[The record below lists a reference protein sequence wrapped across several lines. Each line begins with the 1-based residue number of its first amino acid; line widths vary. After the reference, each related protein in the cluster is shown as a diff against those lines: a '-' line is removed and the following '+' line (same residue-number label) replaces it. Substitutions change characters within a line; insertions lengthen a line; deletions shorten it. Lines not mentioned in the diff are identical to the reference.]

1 MYATGVSEVVK
12 QIVTEDDFIAA
23 FLHLGDTESTFAD
36 YMELDTYFRRQAS
49 RHASHGLTAS
59 LTQLAR
65 TVMELMF
72 GFVDGEMRLWVDA
85 SVEGNPPALV
95 GIIAT
100 TEQLQADAQM
110 EGTSMFVQQLF
121 EKQLGRQ
128 RQAFEAFVVSP
139 AYVVL
144 PDEEI
149 SLFAHPTGLPRN
161 VHHLMCHNLAV
172 QGSAPEYSPAPQARV
187 ASPLECWVCSLP
199 RLRLG

>member
-1 MYATGVSEVVK
+1 MKRGEVAKTGDKKATEATRKVADMYAAGVSEVVK

-49 RHASHGLTAS
+49 RHASHGLSAS
-59 LTQLAR
+59 LIQLAR

-121 EKQLGRQ
+121 DKQLGRQ
-128 RQAFEAFVVSP
+128 RQAFEAFVVSLC
-139 AYVVL
+139 AGVVL
-144 PDEEI
+144 RAV
-149 SLFAHPTGLPRN
+149 LRN
-161 VHHLMCHNLAV
+161 AC
-172 QGSAPEYSPAPQARV
+172 PA
-187 ASPLECWVCSLP
+187 
-199 RLRLG
+199 